1 MNKSLEGL
9 SALELIGLHPDPDPN
24 LDPNPDPDPDPN
36 PDPDPDPDPN
46 PDPDPDPN
54 PNPNPDPDPDPE
66 LGTVESL
73 MSEFGFTPAEG
84 KTYEETYEGIRELM
98 SDITQA
104 AEASVFASLAES
116 LPDVAQFLE
125 FRMNGGKP
133 EDFFNTMKTINN
145 YKNIQITETNVD
157 VQKQVYKDFLVR
169 TGFTP
174 EEAEEEII
182 EAEQLNVLEKKSRL
196 ALSKLTAITEAE
208 FTKEQETRAKEQEA
222 ARKKQEE
229 DDRKEWEAI
238 QTTIKSGKLGNF
250 EVPEPDKANFWRWL
264 TAPIDKQGT
273 TGRAKAQASL
283 TLDQR
288 LAVEYLIYKGIDITK
303 VKTVKAAPP
312 KGPVLP
318 PRPGAG
324 ARLGGGGKS
333 GSGGG
338 GGGAVKIPSLK
349 EIYES

>member
-1 MNKSLEGL
+1 MSKPLEGL
-9 SALELIGLHPDPDPN
+9 SALELIGFHPDPDPID
-24 LDPNPDPDPDPN
+24 DPNPDPA
-36 PDPDPDPDPN
+36 PDPDPTDDPEPIDDPAADPAPDPAPDPTDDPDP
-46 PDPDPDPN
+46 
-54 PNPNPDPDPDPE
+54 
-66 LGTVESL
+66 GTVESL
-73 MSEFGFTPAEG
+73 MGEFGFTPPEG

-104 AEASVFASLAES
+104 AEASVFANLAET

-125 FRMNGGKP
+125 FRINGGKP
-133 EDFFNTMKTINN
+133 EEFFNTMKTINN
-145 YKNIQITETNVD
+145 YKNIQITETNID

-196 ALSKLTAITEAE
+196 ALNKLAAITEAE

-222 ARKKQEE
+222 ARKKEEE

-238 QTTIKSGKLGNF
+238 QATIKSGKLGTF

-288 LAVEYLIYKGIDITK
+288 LAVEYLIYKGIDVTK

-312 KGPVLP
+312 KAPVLP
-318 PRPGAG
+318 ARPGVG
-324 ARLGGGGKS
+324 ARLGGGGK
-333 GSGGG
+333 GAAGGG
-338 GGGAVKIPSLK
+338 GGGAVKIPSLQ
-349 EIYES
+349 ELYGS